1 MSASVLKI
9 GRKIA
14 ESYIDTDREPGP
26 LYGCVHIPDFPAQAF
41 IRNEPELRRRPVAV
55 LDGTFPLFT
64 VAATNGF
71 ARSAGVQVG
80 MTKLQ
85 LEQFPDIEV
94 RYRSSVQEDCTH
106 RALLDCAHY
115 FTPRVEDT
123 SLDTITL
130 DLNGLYELWGSPR
143 AMAQK
148 LFRAADKLGLE
159 AHIAVA
165 PNPDAA
171 MHAARAEAGITVIAD
186 GEEQKK
192 LESLPLH
199 ILSPDKEIQTTL
211 DGWGLETFGDL
222 THLPKIEVA
231 ERLGQE
237 GVGLWQMAR
246 GGTTRPLHAPEEKPC
261 FKESME
267 LEDSIDSNEPLIFIL
282 SRLLN
287 QLCQRLTARN
297 RTTNE
302 LRLTLLTEPRAIAT
316 GHIRSSDP
324 RAIATGNPRSTDP
337 APGTVATGNSFVRT
351 INLPIPIRD
360 PKILLK
366 LFQLDL
372 DTHRPPAP
380 VVEVSITAEPVKPRT
395 IQNGLF
401 LPLAPEP
408 EKLELTLARIG
419 SIVGAE
425 NVGSPELIDTHR
437 PDAFRIQ
444 HFNPLRKS
452 AETPVMAK
460 TEGPTAPMALRVFRP
475 SIRATVEMRQGQP
488 DYIRFGN
495 KAGKVIAAA
504 GPWNSSG
511 DWWRDDTWN
520 REEWDIE
527 LRSGRQHALYRI
539 YLDRRTGAWFVDG
552 TYD

>member
-1 MSASVLKI
+1 MSTSVLKI
-9 GRKIA
+9 DRKIA
-14 ESYIDTDREPGP
+14 ESYIDAGPRPSP
-26 LYGCVHIPDFPAQAF
+26 LYGCIHIPDFPVQAF
-41 IRNEPELRRRPVAV
+41 VRNEPELRRRPMAV

-64 VAATNGF
+64 VVATNGF
-71 ARSAGVQVG
+71 ARNTGVRVG

-85 LEQFPDIEV
+85 LQQFPDVEV
-94 RYRSSVQEDCTH
+94 RYRSPMQEDCTH
-106 RALLDCAHY
+106 QALIDCAHY

-123 SLDTITL
+123 ALDTTTL

-159 AHIAVA
+159 AHVAVA

-171 MHAARAEAGITVIAD
+171 MHAAKAAAGITVIAT

-199 ILSPDKEIQTTL
+199 ILSPSEEIGTTF
-211 DGWGLETFGDL
+211 DRWGLETFGDL
-222 THLPKIEVA
+222 SRLPQIEIA

-246 GGTTRPLHAPEEKPC
+246 GKTTRLLRVLEEKLH
-261 FKESME
+261 FKESIE
-267 LEDSIDSNEPLIFIL
+267 LEDSIDSTESLAFIL
-282 SRLLN
+282 NRLLN

-297 RTTNE
+297 RTTNA
-302 LRLTLLTEPRAIAT
+302 LRLSLKLEPGAA
-316 GHIRSSDP
+316 D
-324 RAIATGNPRSTDP
+324 D
-337 APGTVATGNSFVRT
+337 SFVRT

-372 DTHRPPAP
+372 DIHRPPAP
-380 VVEVSITAEPVKPRT
+380 VVEVSMTAEPVEPRT

-419 SIVGAE
+419 AIVGAE
-425 NVGSPELIDTHR
+425 NVGSPELLDTHR

-444 HFNPLRKS
+444 RFSPLRKP
-452 AETPVMAK
+452 AEKPGPAR
-460 TEGPTAPMALRVFRP
+460 TEGSTVPLALRIFRP
-475 SIRATVEMRQGQP
+475 SLRATVEMRQGQP
-488 DYIRFGN
+488 HYIRFGN
-495 KAGKVIAAA
+495 KTGKVVAAA

-511 DWWRDDTWN
+511 EWWRDDTWN

-539 YLDRRTGAWFVDG
+539 YHDRRTDAWFVDG
-552 TYD
+552 SYD

>member
-1 MSASVLKI
+1 MSTSVLKI
-9 GRKIA
+9 DRKIA
-14 ESYIDTDREPGP
+14 ESYIDAGPRPSP
-26 LYGCVHIPDFPAQAF
+26 LYGCVHIPDFPVQAF
-41 IRNEPELRRRPVAV
+41 VRNEPELRRRPMAV

-64 VAATNGF
+64 VVATNGF
-71 ARSAGVQVG
+71 ARNTGVRVG

-85 LEQFPDIEV
+85 LQQFPDVEV
-94 RYRSSVQEDCTH
+94 RYRSPMQEDCTH
-106 RALLDCAHY
+106 QALVDCAHY

-123 SLDTITL
+123 ALDTTTL

-159 AHIAVA
+159 AHVAVA
-165 PNPDAA
+165 SNPDAA
-171 MHAARAEAGITVIAD
+171 MHAAKAAAGITVIAT

-199 ILSPDKEIQTTL
+199 ILSPSEEIGTTL
-211 DGWGLETFGDL
+211 DRWGLETFGDL
-222 THLPKIEVA
+222 SRLPQIEIA

-246 GGTTRPLHAPEEKPC
+246 GETTRLLRVLEEKLH
-261 FKESME
+261 FKESIE
-267 LEDSIDSNEPLIFIL
+267 LEDSIDSTEPLTFIL

-297 RTTNE
+297 RTTNA
-302 LRLTLLTEPRAIAT
+302 LRLTLKTEPRA
-316 GHIRSSDP
+316 
-324 RAIATGNPRSTDP
+324 
-337 APGTVATGNSFVRT
+337 VATGSPSFVRT

-380 VVEVSITAEPVKPRT
+380 VVEVSMTAEPVEPRT

-408 EKLELTLARIG
+408 
-419 SIVGAE
+419 
-425 NVGSPELIDTHR
+425 
-437 PDAFRIQ
+437 
-444 HFNPLRKS
+444 
-452 AETPVMAK
+452 
-460 TEGPTAPMALRVFRP
+460 
-475 SIRATVEMRQGQP
+475 
-488 DYIRFGN
+488 
-495 KAGKVIAAA
+495 
-504 GPWNSSG
+504 
-511 DWWRDDTWN
+511 
-520 REEWDIE
+520 
-527 LRSGRQHALYRI
+527 
-539 YLDRRTGAWFVDG
+539 
-552 TYD
+552 